1 MLSAE
6 LISSFKNSLRGKLIL
21 PADAHY
27 NEARKLHNG
36 MIDKKPAMIVRCAD
50 VADVIA
56 CVKFAGSHHLL
67 LAVKGGG
74 HNGAGLGMCDDGLVI
89 DLGSMNSIHVNV
101 EDKTI
106 RAEGGCTLADID
118 HAAHPFGLA
127 IAAGVVGSTGVG
139 GLTLGGGLGYLTR
152 KYGLSID
159 NLLEVSIVLADGSY
173 VQASAG
179 KYPDLFWA
187 VRGGGGNFG
196 VVVSF
201 LFKAHP
207 VNMVYGGPMI
217 WKMEDAKEIMQWYRT
232 FIKEASDDIYGFLAF
247 LTVPPVPPFPEV
259 YHHKRMCGIIWC
271 YAGKME
277 DADNVFQS
285 IRNIKQPAIDLTG
298 PIPFVALQGLF
309 DPLLPPGMQWYWK
322 ADYLNELSDEAITL
336 HLQYVGAPPSELSTM
351 HLYPVNGAA
360 SRIKKDETAWHYRDA
375 TWAMVIS
382 GINADAAGKD
392 DIINWTKDYWNA
404 LRPYSAGGAYVNFI
418 MDEGEES
425 IKSIYGDNHV
435 RLAQIKARYDPHN
448 LFRVNQNIKPQK
460 PV

>member
-1 MLSAE
+1 MLSVE
-6 LISSFKNSLRGKLIL
+6 LINSLKNGLRGQLIL
-21 PADAHY
+21 PSDTSYH
-27 NEARKLHNG
+27 EARKVHNG

-56 CVKFAGSHHLL
+56 CVNFAGSNHLL
-67 LAVKGGG
+67 LAIKGGG

-89 DLGSMNSIHVNV
+89 DLCNMKSIHVN
-101 EDKTI
+101 EDDKTV
-106 RAEGGCTLADID
+106 RAEGGCTLAEID
-118 HAAHPFGLA
+118 QVTHPFGLA
-127 IAAGVVGSTGVG
+127 IVSGVVGSTGIG

-159 NLLEVSIVLADGSY
+159 NLLEVSMVLADGSY
-173 VQASAG
+173 VQASAD

-217 WKMEDAKEIMQWYRT
+217 WEMEDVKEIMQWYRT
-232 FIKEASDDIYGFLAF
+232 FIKEAADDINGFLAF
-247 LTVPPVPPFPEV
+247 LTVPPAPPFPEA

-271 YAGKME
+271 YTGSME
-277 DADNVFQS
+277 DAAHVFQS
-285 IRNIKQPAIDLTG
+285 IRDVKQPAIDLTG
-298 PIPFVALQGLF
+298 PIPLAALQGLF

-322 ADYLNELSDEAITL
+322 ADYLNELSDEAIAI
-336 HLQYVGAPPSELSTM
+336 HLQYAGAPPSGLSTM

-360 SRIKKDETAWHYRDA
+360 ARVEKNETAWHYRDA

-382 GINADAAGKD
+382 GIDADPAGKEA
-392 DIINWTKDYWNA
+392 IINWTKDYWNA

-418 MDEGEES
+418 MEEGEES
-425 IKSIYGDNHV
+425 VKSIYGDNYA
-435 RLAQIKARYDPHN
+435 RLAVIKAKYDPDN
-448 LFRVNQNIKPQK
+448 LFRVNQNIKPFN
-460 PV
+460 